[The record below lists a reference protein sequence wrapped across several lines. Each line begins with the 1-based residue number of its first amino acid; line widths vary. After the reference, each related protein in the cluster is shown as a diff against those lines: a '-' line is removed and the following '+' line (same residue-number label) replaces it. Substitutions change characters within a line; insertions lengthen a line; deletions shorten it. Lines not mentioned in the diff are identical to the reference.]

1 MSMVGTSPSR
11 DLEGRTARRDIPI
24 HGPRDAMGQRGLTR
38 WMQLALMMGA
48 RARRGSMTVE
58 MPDGRRFLMRGEL
71 PGPDA
76 VMIVRRQ
83 DWARQLLTGGN
94 LSFAESFLDGD
105 FDSPNLAAITEWA
118 TANEE
123 LDEALMGKAWFR
135 VVRRIVF
142 LLQANTR
149 RGSRRNI
156 SYHYDLGNDFYR
168 LWLDPSMTYSS
179 AIFADPAQELEAAQ
193 MEKYRRL
200 ARLADIRQ
208 GDSLLEIG
216 SGWGGFACLA
226 AREFG
231 ARVTTLTIS
240 KAQFDLASAR
250 IAEAGLAERVEVRLQ
265 DYREVRGEFDRIASI
280 EMFEAVGERY
290 WPVFFETIRD
300 RLKPEGRA
308 ALQVITIA
316 DKYFDAYRG
325 TMDFIQRYIF
335 PGGML
340 PSPAA
345 LTSEARS
352 VGLRESDISEFGLDY
367 ARTLAEW
374 TRRFHAALPE
384 IERQGFDER
393 FRRMWE
399 YYLAYCEG
407 GFRAGV
413 INVRQFALSRA

>member
-1 MSMVGTSPSR
+1 M
-11 DLEGRTARRDIPI
+11 A
-24 HGPRDAMGQRGLTR
+24 QRGLTR
-38 WMQLALMMGA
+38 WMQFALMLGA

-58 MPDGRRFLMRGEL
+58 MPDGRRFLMRGEAE
-71 PGPDA
+71 GPDA
-76 VMIVRRQ
+76 VMLVLRQ
-83 DWARQLLTGGN
+83 DWARRLLTGGN

-105 FDSPNLAAITEWA
+105 FDSPNLAAVTEWA
-118 TANEE
+118 VANEE

-135 VVRRIVF
+135 IARRVLF
-142 LLQANTR
+142 ALQANTR

-179 AIFADPAQELEAAQ
+179 AIFTDQAQELEAAQ

-200 ARLADIRQ
+200 ARIAGIRQ
-208 GDSLLEIG
+208 GDSVLEIG

-240 KAQFDLASAR
+240 RAQYELASAR
-250 IAEAGLAERVEVRLQ
+250 IAEAGLADRVEVRLQ
-265 DYREVRGEFDRIASI
+265 DYREVRGEFDCIASI

-290 WPVFFETIRD
+290 WPIFFQTIRD

-316 DKYFDAYRG
+316 DRYFEAYRG

-340 PSPAA
+340 PSPAE
-345 LTSEARS
+345 LTRQATGA
-352 VGLRESDISEFGLDY
+352 GLRESDIGEYGADY

-374 TRRFHAALPE
+374 TRRFRAAWPQ
-384 IERQGFDER
+384 IEAQGFDER